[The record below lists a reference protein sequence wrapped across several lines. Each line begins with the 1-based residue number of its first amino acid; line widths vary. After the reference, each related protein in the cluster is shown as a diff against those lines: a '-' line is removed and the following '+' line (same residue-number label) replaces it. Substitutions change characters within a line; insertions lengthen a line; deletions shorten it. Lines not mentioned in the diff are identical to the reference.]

1 MHDEAKNF
9 TLFVKSQFPE
19 YFDKPV
25 KVLDVGSG
33 DINGNNRFLFHP
45 DSEYHGNDMFQ
56 AKNVTIVC
64 KTSELPFED
73 ESFDVIVSTECF
85 EHDPEWDL
93 SLKKI
98 SKMLKPNGLF
108 FFTCGGEGRGEH
120 GTRRT
125 TPENCFA
132 TIAGNVQFQ
141 DHYRNLVISDVKTT
155 LDLSEYQTCA
165 GYYRASPIQ
174 DLYFYGKKTN
184 QVESKAEYSDKD
196 VVKVL

>member
-1 MHDEAKNF
+1 MHLEAKDF
-9 TLFVKSQFPE
+9 TIFVKSQFPE

-45 DSEYHGNDMFQ
+45 GSEYHGNDMFQ

-64 KTSELPFED
+64 KTSTLPFPD

-85 EHDPEWDL
+85 EHDPEWDA

-98 SKMLKPNGLF
+98 SKMLKPGGLF

-125 TPENCFA
+125 SPENCYA

-141 DHYRNLVISDVKTT
+141 DHYRNLTIEDVHSSM
-155 LDLSEYQTCA
+155 DLSQYKTVG
-165 GYYRASPIQ
+165 GYYRAVVC
-174 DLYFYGKKTN
+174 DLYFYGKKTSV
-184 QVESKAEYSDKD
+184 VEEKETYVRPNTKR
-196 VVKVL
+196 VL

>member
-1 MHDEAKNF
+1 MHNEAKNF
-9 TLFVKSQFPE
+9 TLFVKSEFPE

-56 AKNVTIVC
+56 AKNVTIVS
-64 KTSELPFED
+64 KTSELTFAD
-73 ESFDVIVSTECF
+73 GYFDVIVSTECF
-85 EHDPEWDL
+85 EHDPEWNL
-93 SLKKI
+93 SLKNI
-98 SKMLKPNGLF
+98 SRMLKSNGLF

-132 TIAGNVQFQ
+132 TIAGNAEFQ
-141 DHYRNLVISDVKTT
+141 DHYRNLVIDDVKST
-155 LDLSEYQTCA
+155 LDLSEYQTCG
-165 GYYRASPIQ
+165 GYYRAVVC
-174 DLYFYGKKTN
+174 DLYFYGKKTTVLEN
-184 QVESKAEYSDKD
+184 KSIYERPNTT
-196 VVKVL
+196 KVL